1 MLKIAFNENYIYPLE
16 ENHRFPMIKY
26 ELIPEQLI
34 YEGVL
39 NKDKKNEFTF
49 PENKP
54 MKNKD
59 INKGLVIAKKA
70 IFEAGNLLLKKK
82 EILSEVISSTNKDIK
97 LKADILAE
105 KAIKAIIENES
116 DYPILG
122 EESGLSS
129 KTTPNIFWV
138 VDPLDGTAN
147 YARNIPICC
156 VSIALVSDLKPILG
170 VIYDFIN
177 NDLYEGSIHTKAL
190 LNSKEISVS
199 KVNNSSEGI
208 LITGLPNNTD
218 YSDNALLKMIKDF
231 QNWRKVRMIGSA
243 AMASVY
249 VASGKADLYTEKKT
263 YLWDI
268 AAGAAI
274 VNAAGGEASIV
285 NQNENFQVDVH
296 FSNSHLKI

>member
-1 MLKIAFNENYIYPLE
+1 
-16 ENHRFPMIKY
+16 
-26 ELIPEQLI
+26 
-34 YEGVL
+34 
-39 NKDKKNEFTF
+39 
-49 PENKP
+49 
-54 MKNKD
+54 MKNKSTK
-59 INKGLVIAKKA
+59 NELAIAKKSA
-70 IFEAGNLLLKKK
+70 IEAGSLLLRNKKTMK
-82 EILSEVISSTNKDIK
+82 QEILSTNKDIK

-105 KAIKAIIENES
+105 KEIKTIIENES
-116 DYPILG
+116 DYPILA
-122 EESGLSS
+122 EESGFSS
-129 KTTPNIFWV
+129 NIDSNTFWV

-156 VSIALVSDLKPILG
+156 VSIALISDLKPILG

-177 NDLYEGSIHTKAL
+177 DDLYEGSIHTKAL
-190 LNSKEISVS
+190 LNSKKISVS
-199 KVNNSSEGI
+199 QVKDSSEGI

-218 YSDNALLKMIKDF
+218 YSDSALLKMVKDF

-249 VASGKADLYTEKKT
+249 VASGRADLYTEKKT

-274 VNAAGGEASIV
+274 VNAAGGETSIV